1 MVNRE
6 GLNLMKGSFSYVA
19 VSVVP
24 FPGMSNLAKRQL
36 RSLVLF
42 FCLSFSRKD
51 HFHMWLSP
59 LSRKLNNVLSQAH
72 WASGTIQ

>member
-24 FPGMSNLAKRQL
+24 FPGMSNLAKLQL
-36 RSLVLF
+36 QSLVLF

-51 HFHMWLSP
+51 HFHVTVS
-59 LSRKLNNVLSQAH
+59 
-72 WASGTIQ
+72 TIQEAK

>member
-24 FPGMSNLAKRQL
+24 FPGMSNLAKLQL
-36 RSLVLF
+36 QSLVF

-51 HFHMWLSP
+51 HFHM
-59 LSRKLNNVLSQAH
+59 
-72 WASGTIQ
+72 